1 MNEFKI
7 EIVFL
12 EEKLEQISLQR
23 PSEDNERLIQE
34 QKQDNNR
41 ITQKEIEILIQEEH

>member
-12 EEKLEQISLQR
+12 KENLEQISLQR

-41 ITQKEIEILIQEEH
+41 ITQKEIEILIQEH